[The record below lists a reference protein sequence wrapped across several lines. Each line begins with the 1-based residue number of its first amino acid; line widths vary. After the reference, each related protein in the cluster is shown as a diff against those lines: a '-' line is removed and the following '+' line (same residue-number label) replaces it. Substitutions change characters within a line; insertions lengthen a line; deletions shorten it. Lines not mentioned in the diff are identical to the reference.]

1 MRRRRGR
8 APKPT
13 RSSTRD
19 SRACPRGTTRKRS
32 AERLRQ
38 HEASVRAVEARLE
51 EERRAA
57 EVAAAR
63 AYADE
68 PRDLRKQG
76 LPTPA
81 EVENER
87 LRQLSQQL

>member
-1 MRRRRGR
+1 M
-8 APKPT
+8 
-13 RSSTRD
+13 
-19 SRACPRGTTRKRS
+19 
-32 AERLRQ
+32 
-38 HEASVRAVEARLE
+38 RAVEARLE